1 MVTET
6 TILPEM
12 SPDGAVIQP
21 LVPPPSEPLTLEN
34 SGFDY
39 ENFESIDFTPEYYEQ
54 IMRMFTARKGKKRTV
69 TGKDGE
75 TVVFTPEKAFA
86 VEAADQ
92 FAAMYPGFGT
102 YQEFRDGTSRF
113 APGVKMNDNQ
123 ILLALT
129 TMKDRGYL
137 ESMGRRF
144 VENLPS
150 AAAFAATAKGTS
162 EVTKSLPKFRPG
174 MFRTG
179 IPQLRPVEAGLNLLG
194 TAYEGVK
201 AVAPIVTGTISSF
214 LTMPSGQEATDFIIG
229 EESLATPQSYAK
241 MRSGEAAAD
250 VLAFSPL
257 ILGADK
263 VVNSNLTDYLINSLS
278 KDKNLFGRDFDFS
291 DTMEKSL
298 KKQLANAK
306 KLTGAMSDKMRK
318 RGGIQYQGP
327 PIVNDMYERG
337 VAAVLQG
344 KTAPKTLLRLH
355 ALEQIL
361 KQSAKDQRNNLPL
374 FAFYETLAAGGAS
387 LGTGIM
393 AGSDPLGPGEIV
405 GELTGAVSI
414 PLLFGETGG
423 VLVRRVGKPILN
435 VLQGISD
442 GGITGAI
449 DVIKDRSKLAKAQ
462 RGFQEIR
469 KELEKFGE
477 IDSPEQ
483 VNELIKLLEKH
494 AELNGVQQS
503 AGTATKN
510 PVFLAMEDALRKE
523 FDFLGKA
530 QVEAKL
536 AELKVAQNAV
546 DALYLNKDTEIGQQ
560 ALIAAGE
567 LQEAIY
573 SVFLSSR
580 LANAEDNL
588 FKSVNNLK
596 KSKLEDVSEIDVSGT
611 RVDVSSTPGGLRDLD
626 EADSILL
633 AQKLQDLQIAQKQIA
648 RNQQN
653 KLYNQVGDLDV
664 MFFEENGNIAEV
676 PKFVRMFEEEGILD
690 RSDVSSD
697 LRNLIE
703 FTDKVKSQF
712 VEEGLRDVTSVLL
725 DDLGNTTKLAKSKVK
740 TQSLPLSVLTKRRQE
755 ALNIARDNQK
765 YGAETRRIAGMFAEA
780 IQDDIQKMEDFG
792 AGAVDERKLKA
803 LKTANAY
810 SRAFYDVYLRS
821 YLGKSLS
828 KGKQGEYKL
837 AVETLGN
844 ILGANSD
851 LNALR
856 IADIQAAGQFAL
868 DNNLEAAQAGVN
880 SVNGVIDRIVR
891 LARKQTVDPV
901 TKRIDPVKL
910 EDWMQNNARLEQSFP
925 ELFRDLR
932 QVQSAKALLEVAE
945 NFDDAA
951 AKSARIQ
958 VGFTSLLRNSK
969 GEIRTN
975 PTDAVGEALAP
986 GADQFLRLENLMKV
1000 IPAKGETR
1008 KQTIFTVTNE
1018 ETGLVSTFFNKSEAN
1033 DYLTK
1038 ARELGG
1044 TFKLKTNKIDVN
1056 REQAIQG
1063 LKSAIFEYLV
1073 VGKPSARADVTLD
1086 RPNLKKPN
1094 VIFHNLFERKFSTV
1108 VDGRLSARR
1117 GPRSVTL
1124 AQYLQNKGVLSK
1136 QDLEVAETALKEL
1149 AKANL
1154 TDEVSGLTVD
1164 LAEAKP
1170 IVDFALSITGS
1181 AIGTRTQ
1188 GLLTGGS
1195 SGPGS
1200 IIAAGKGAEAM
1211 RNIALRIPESQRML
1225 FTAQLLQDPKLLA
1238 RMLRVY
1244 QEDPANQRGLLNSL
1258 ANYVRYKGFVVLPT
1272 RGLTASRDET
1282 LREVEQESP
1291 ADDQE
1296 SEIIPSVPATNQRAS
1311 LIPQTVTPTNRQVVQ
1326 PRQVAAPAPIVPNNV
1341 SQPATQSRYAALFP
1355 NDPISSMIKS
1365 KEGIGSLI

>member
-1 MVTET
+1 MVTES

-12 SPDGAVIQP
+12 SPDEVVIQP
-21 LVPPPSEPLTLEN
+21 IVPPPSEPLTLEN

-54 IMRMFTARKGKKRTV
+54 IMRMFTARKGRKRSV

-92 FAAMYPGFGT
+92 FSAMYPGFGT
-102 YQEFRDGTSRF
+102 YQQLRDGTSRF
-113 APGVKMNDNQ
+113 APGVKMSDNQ

-162 EVTKSLPKFRPG
+162 EVTKLLPTFP
-174 MFRTG
+174 RTG
-179 IPQLRPVEAGLNLLG
+179 IRPVDMLITG
-194 TAYEGVK
+194 YEGLK

-229 EESLATPQSYAK
+229 EESLATPRSYAR

-250 VLAFSPL
+250 VLTFSPL

-263 VVNSNLTDYLINSLS
+263 IVNKNLTDYLINSLS
-278 KDKNLFGRDFDFS
+278 KDKITFINPKTGQVAEVGRDFDFS

-306 KLTGAMSDKMRK
+306 KLTGVMSDKMRK
-318 RGGIQYQGP
+318 RGGIPYQGP

-374 FAFYETLAAGGAS
+374 FAFYETLAAAGAS

-393 AGSDPLGPGEIV
+393 AGSDPLGSGEIV
-405 GELTGAVSI
+405 GELAGAVSV
-414 PLLFGETGG
+414 PLLFGETGS
-423 VLVRRVGKPILN
+423 VLVKRVGRPILN

-442 GGITGAI
+442 GGLTGAI
-449 DVIKDRSKLAKAQ
+449 DVIKDRSKLAKAR

-469 KELEKFGE
+469 KELDKFGE
-477 IDSPEQ
+477 IDSKEQ
-483 VNELIKLLEKH
+483 IDELIKLLEKH

-648 RNQQN
+648 RNQQK

-712 VEEGLRDVTSVLL
+712 VEEGLRDTTSVLL

-792 AGAVDERKLKA
+792 AGSVDERKLKA

-828 KGKQGEYKL
+828 KGKQGEYRL

-868 DNNLEAAQAGVN
+868 DNNLEVAQAGVN

-891 LARKQTVDPV
+891 IARQKTVDPV
-901 TKRIDPVKL
+901 TKRIDPVRL
-910 EDWMQNNARLEQSFP
+910 QEWMQNNARLEESFP

-932 QVQSAKALLEVAE
+932 QVQSAKALLEKAE
-945 NFDDAA
+945 EFDDAA

-986 GADQFLRLENLMKV
+986 GADQFLRLENLLKV

-1008 KQTIFTVTNE
+1008 KQTIFAVTNE
-1018 ETGLVSTFFNKSEAN
+1018 ETGLVSTFFNKKEAD
-1033 DYLTK
+1033 DYITK

-1108 VDGRLSARR
+1108 VDGRSSARK

-1124 AQYLQNKGVLSK
+1124 AQYLQNKGVLS
-1136 QDLEVAETALKEL
+1136 QDDLETAETALKEL

-1181 AIGTRTQ
+1181 AIGTKTQ

-1238 RMLRVY
+1238 RMLRTY
-1244 QEDPANQRGLLNSL
+1244 QEDPANQRGFLNSL
-1258 ANYVRYKGFVVLPT
+1258 ANYARYKGFVVLPT

-1291 ADDQE
+1291 TEDQE
-1296 SEIIPSVPATNQRAS
+1296 SQVIPSVPAINQRAS
-1311 LIPQTVTPTNRQVVQ
+1311 VIPQTVTPTNRQVVQ
-1326 PRQVAAPAPIVPNNV
+1326 PRQVAAPAPVVPNNV

-1355 NDPISSMIKS
+1355 NDPISSMIKNR
-1365 KEGIGSLI
+1365 EGIGSLI